1 MERQAVR
8 AGLLLGLALWSVCGL
23 GCGGRLTRPYQEP
36 PPPGLDP
43 TVIDYADTDAFDALL
58 ETALTNQDPAI
69 LIRTEY
75 AKPEWEGR
83 LNGWIA
89 AWNAGASAGRRRV
102 RLQAPL
108 PNVTVDADSIRELR
122 LLIDSLMGRVDELA
136 KSGVAWW
143 AEEKVKARRI
153 ALLKPYNLRF
163 NLDDAGLIQVIL
175 FNGRYADYHREFVSR
190 VAPAEVEDGDD
201 WARVVRC
208 SRCRSRQN

>member
-8 AGLLLGLALWSVCGL
+8 SGLFLGLALWAVSGF
-23 GCGGRLTRPYQEP
+23 GCAGRLTRPYQEP
-36 PPPGLDP
+36 PPPGLSP

-75 AKPEWEGR
+75 TKPEWEGR

-89 AWNAGASAGRRRV
+89 AWNAGGPVDKRRV
-102 RLQAPL
+102 RGQAPL
-108 PNVTVDADSIRELR
+108 VPNVTVDADSIRELR
-122 LLIDSLMGRVDELA
+122 LLIDSLMARVDDLA
-136 KSGVAWW
+136 KSGAAWW
-143 AEEKVKARRI
+143 AEEKVKSRRI

-163 NLDDAGLIQVIL
+163 HLDDAGLIQVIL
-175 FNGRYADYHREFVSR
+175 FNGRYADHYREFVR
-190 VAPAEVEDGDD
+190 QVVPAEVEDGDD

-208 SRCRSRQN
+208 SRCKNK